1 VRRAGIVAAYR
12 DLHAILDTQL
22 SIGEA
27 PRRER
32 AFHHTLWR
40 QSATALGYPADA
52 LDYATATDLELRAMR
67 DARRLAPRPSLAP
80 ESPTG
85 RSTRSSAVIHSP
97 GCWRT

>member
-67 DARRLAPRPSLAP
+67 DAWHRAQAWHRSHQPAGLRGPRP
-80 ESPTG
+80 
-85 RSTRSSAVIHSP
+85 
-97 GCWRT
+97 